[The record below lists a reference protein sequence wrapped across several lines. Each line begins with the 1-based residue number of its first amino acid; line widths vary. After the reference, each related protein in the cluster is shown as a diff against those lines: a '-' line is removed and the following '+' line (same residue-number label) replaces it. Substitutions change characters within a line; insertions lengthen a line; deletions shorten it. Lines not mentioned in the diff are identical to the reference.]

1 MGLQV
6 LKTTEI
12 TDMSLEG
19 AKKAKTKRKKRMNF
33 SI

>member
-19 AKKAKTKRKKRMNF
+19 AKKANTKRKKKIKF